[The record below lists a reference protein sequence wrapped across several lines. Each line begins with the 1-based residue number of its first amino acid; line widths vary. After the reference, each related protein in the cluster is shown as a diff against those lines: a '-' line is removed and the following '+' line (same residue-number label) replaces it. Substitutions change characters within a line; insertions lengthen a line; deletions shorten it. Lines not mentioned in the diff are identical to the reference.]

1 MSRAGLDALR
11 ARVFDDPALALRLR
25 DAEPSQ
31 FVSDVLRT
39 AAELG
44 CDVAESDLR
53 AAIADAHQRWLMRW
67 VL

>member
-1 MSRAGLDALR
+1 SRAGLDALR

-31 FVSDVLRT
+31 FVPDVLRT

-44 CDVAESDLR
+44 CDVTEDELHT
-53 AAIADAHQRWLMRW
+53 AIAETHHRWLMRW